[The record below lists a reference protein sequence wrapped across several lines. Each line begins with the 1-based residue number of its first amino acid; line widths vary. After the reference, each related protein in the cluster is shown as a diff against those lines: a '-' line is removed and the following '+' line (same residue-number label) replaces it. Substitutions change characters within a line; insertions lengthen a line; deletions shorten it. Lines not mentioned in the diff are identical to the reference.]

1 MGNGETV
8 YFAKE
13 KDSSYTGVN
22 KAECSNLMIHFKDN
36 QVSKIKFYQK
46 PDALFIPI
54 DQIDLE
60 KLKLKD
66 FMWRIEDKPKDVADL
81 FKKKK

>member
-1 MGNGETV
+1 
-8 YFAKE
+8 
-13 KDSSYTGVN
+13 
-22 KAECSNLMIHFKDN
+22 MIHFKDN

-66 FMWRIEDKPKDVADL
+66 FMWRIEEKPKDVADL
-81 FKKKK
+81 LKKKAH